1 VDLAEAKAAL
11 ERRLAELEREIEL
24 LKLALSL
31 IEELSG
37 AEPAGAERAEPPTQP
52 EAEAGGVEARGGREA
67 PAARERRGLE
77 TFLPEKAKKAEK
89 KAKAGG
95 EDLGR
100 RLSEEVLKSR
110 EGRALAKLA
119 VYEKG
124 LVVEPLVEVPSDSPP
139 FLKFLVMKVLNEYRK
154 ADERAARYGDIEP
167 GEKLDYAVEEDGEG
181 RVQRVIVW
189 NWRERRRLED
199 IKSAAKWALAR
210 VLERSEAAGQ
220 RANAKP

>member
-1 VDLAEAKAAL
+1 LAEAKAEL

-24 LKLALSL
+24 LKLALNL
-31 IEELSG
+31 IEEISG

-52 EAEAGGVEARGGREA
+52 EAGGVRTSEARGGGEA

-77 TFLPEKAKKAEK
+77 TFLPERAKKAER
-89 KAKAGG
+89 KAKERG

-110 EGRALAKLA
+110 EGRELAKLA

-139 FLKFLVMKVLNEYRK
+139 FLKFLVMKVLNGYRK
-154 ADERAARYGDIEP
+154 ADEKAAKYGDIEP
-167 GEKLDYAVEEDGEG
+167 EEALDFAAFEEEGLVKKL
-181 RVQRVIVW
+181 IVW
-189 NWRERRRLED
+189 NWRDKRRLED
-199 IKSAAKWALAR
+199 IKGAVRWALAR
-210 VLERSEAAGQ
+210 VLERGEAEA
-220 RANAKP
+220 RA

>member
-24 LKLALSL
+24 LKLALNL

-37 AEPAGAERAEPPTQP
+37 AEAGGERAEPPAA
-52 EAEAGGVEARGGREA
+52 EAEGREA

-77 TFLPEKAKKAEK
+77 TFLPERKKAEK
-89 KAKAGG
+89 KAK

-100 RLSEEVLKSR
+100 KLSEEVLKSR
-110 EGRALAKLA
+110 EGRELAKLA
-119 VYEKG
+119 VYEKS

-139 FLKFLVMKVLNEYRK
+139 FLKFLVMKVLNGYRK
-154 ADERAARYGDIEP
+154 ADERAAKYGDIEP
-167 GEKLDYAVEEDGEG
+167 GEALDFAAFEEEGLVKKL
-181 RVQRVIVW
+181 IVW

-199 IKSAAKWALAR
+199 IKGAIKWSLAR
-210 VLERSEAAGQ
+210 VLERGEAEA
-220 RANAKP
+220 RA